1 MLFPHRETTERNR
14 KGKIHARNAPAM
26 QVVVQVLESEGV
38 ECAFGIPGAAILPLY
53 DAMRGSSIR
62 HLTVR
67 HEEGATHAADGYS
80 RATGGIGVAIGTS
93 GPAGTNMVTGLY
105 TAWADS
111 VPILTITGQV
121 PVAQLDREGFQ
132 AVDIAEIVRPVV
144 KKSYM
149 VTNPGQLPWVFRE
162 AFRIMREGRPGPV
175 HIDLP
180 LDVQLTRIEYNSETG
195 APLAIQR
202 TEPHPAAIEAA
213 LDMLLAAERPLLMP
227 GGGVI
232 SANAAAEL
240 VELAELL
247 LVPILPTL
255 MGWGAIP
262 NDHPLYVGLA
272 GIQTQTRAGNRALLE
287 SDLVLAIGARFAE
300 RHTGALDVSRGERH
314 FVHIDIE
321 PTQIGRVFAPDLG
334 IAADARLAL
343 RALLAA
349 ARRRVLAGRP
359 TAWAEQV
366 PERRRELARRT
377 DYDDVPI
384 KAERVFREMNAV
396 FDRDTV
402 FVTAIG
408 LYQIWS
414 GQFQE
419 VYGPRQYLICGQAGP
434 LGWEVPACIGAKL
447 GQPERTVVGVVGDY
461 SFQFLMEE
469 VAVAAQYEVPFV
481 LVMINNG
488 YLGLIRQSEI
498 KYDMNYAV
506 DIAYD
511 DSYGIDHVQVMEAM
525 GGIGRRVER
534 PQDIAEA
541 LRWAVAVSQERRRP
555 VLVEVLIER
564 EENAAMG
571 GALDAIVEFQD
582 ADHATGEVSVTVGV

>member
-1 MLFPHRETTERNR
+1 MPP
-14 KGKIHARNAPAM
+14 IPAM
-26 QVVVQVLESEGV
+26 QAVVDVLESEGV

-53 DAMRGSSIR
+53 DALRGSSIR

-67 HEEGATHAADGYS
+67 HEEAATHAADGYS
-80 RATGGIGVAIGTS
+80 RATGRIGVAIGTS

-111 VPILTITGQV
+111 VPILSITGQV
-121 PVAQLDREGFQ
+121 AVGQLDREGFQ
-132 AVDIAEIVRPVV
+132 AVDIAEIVKPVV

-180 LDVQLTRIEYNSETG
+180 LDVQLAPINYHRDADTRLHVHRP
-195 APLAIQR
+195 APS
-202 TEPHPAAIEAA
+202 PAAIEAA
-213 LDMLLAAERPLLMP
+213 LDMLMEAERPLLMP

-240 VELAELL
+240 MELAELL
-247 LVPILPTL
+247 HIPVLPTL

-287 SDLVLAIGARFAE
+287 ADLVLAVGARFAE
-300 RHTGALDVSRGERH
+300 RHTGDLDVYRGQRR
-314 FVHIDIE
+314 FIHIDVE

-334 IAADARLAL
+334 IAADAKLAL
-343 RALLAA
+343 EALLRAA
-349 ARRRVLAGRP
+349 RARTAGGRASTAWSEQVPARRR
-359 TAWAEQV
+359 Q
-366 PERRRELARRT
+366 LARRT
-377 DYDDVPI
+377 DYDEVPI
-384 KAERVFREMNAV
+384 KAERVFAEINAA

-419 VYGPRQYLICGQAGP
+419 VYKPRHYLICGQAGP

-447 GQPERTVVGVVGDY
+447 GHPDKTVVGVVGDY

-469 VAVAAQYEVPFV
+469 VAVAAQYDVPFV

-488 YLGLIRQSEI
+488 YLGLIRQAET
-498 KYDMNYAV
+498 KYEMNYGV

-525 GGIGRRVER
+525 GGFGRRVER
-534 PQDIAEA
+534 PEDIATA
-541 LRWAVAVSQERRRP
+541 LRWAQDLSAQRRRP
-555 VLVEVLIER
+555 VLVEVMIER

-571 GALDAIVEFQD
+571 AALDAIVEFQD
-582 ADHATGEVSVTVGV
+582 ADRAPVEVPVTVGV